1 MLKIE
6 EIRTKVVEIGTQIG
20 LDETSSYYPA
30 FSEPDKIFNEG
41 ASVYVTST
49 QYHYIIMERGNVVKH
64 YKSEKIEDILYPLFE
79 NITFTLAVKYE
90 LKHRN
95 TDEDWRKLMWQK
107 QLALLEAI
115 EIGFA
120 DIRRNEIAEILRISP
135 YKDSV

>member
-30 FSEPDKIFNEG
+30 FSDPDKIFNEG

-64 YKSEKIEDILYPLFE
+64 YKSEKIDDILYPLFE
-79 NITFTLAVKYE
+79 ME
-90 LKHRN
+90 HRN

-115 EIGFA
+115 DIGFA

>member
-90 LKHRN
+90 LEHRN

-115 EIGFA
+115 DIGFA

>member
-1 MLKIE
+1 
-6 EIRTKVVEIGTQIG
+6 
-20 LDETSSYYPA
+20 
-30 FSEPDKIFNEG
+30 
-41 ASVYVTST
+41 
-49 QYHYIIMERGNVVKH
+49 MERGNVVKH

-90 LKHRN
+90 LEHRN

-115 EIGFA
+115 DIGFA